1 MHRFL
6 LRVLLALAALTGW
19 AQRSP
24 TRPTLRTYGVEQG
37 LASPALL
44 AVAQDDRGLL
54 WVGGE
59 TGLFLFDGQRF
70 HNLELPVR
78 ERFVRRIWP
87 QRNGSLLVDTL
98 EALVRIWPDGRQ
110 PAQVAF
116 PRPGT
121 GTLLQQLEDGRILLE
136 VEGHWKQLNLGG
148 QPEPVPG
155 WEHLPPM
162 LAFTHTDAGLNLSM
176 DATRVWIQKG
186 PGQAAQ
192 EIPGPAYRSGELPLD
207 LTQDGTG
214 RLWLRTSERC
224 FHREG
229 EGPWRE
235 GPRIGRFT
243 GNGLILDTDGEGWV
257 WLFGNDGITR
267 VRGGE
272 QQTYAIGPLGAFV
285 NAVKVDPEGTP
296 WLATQDGLVQI
307 LGQGLWS
314 VSDVDSGLPSPL
326 VWSLH
331 RDALEQLW
339 VGTQAGMAVLR
350 ARTWRTVTPG
360 RMTRTSQ
367 APDGS
372 IWFGGNPGDRIYRG
386 DPRSLAITSHPTP
399 FHERN
404 EILYGI
410 AHEAGSTWLLSN
422 RNHLVRARTGPP
434 FRWEPVA
441 VPEGLG
447 RHPFWA
453 LTHPR
458 PGALFLGANGSL
470 FHRDGESWRT
480 VEGTLPQVPVL
491 TAMDAQGRLVVGYL
505 SSRRLTVHARE
516 AGPYRKVA
524 EWEAL
529 ERPDVPL
536 IIYALAF
543 DSRGNLWVGT
553 SLGLAVLD
561 PQGRKIAW
569 HEPGGGIPSGDV
581 NFLCLRVEDRA
592 LWVGTPKGLGRFE
605 HARHRK
611 PLTPPLP
618 ILMEVQAQGR
628 SLTGPVELPRR
639 GNLLEARFVV
649 PTYLNPASLVLE
661 YRLNQGP
668 WKDMESSRLR
678 LESLSAGAYVLEV
691 RGRDVYGQEG
701 PALPVPFEVRPGWWE
716 RAWFWALAMAT
727 AGALAAVIVRWR
739 SLSLLRQNELLQQE
753 VALRTQELEQASRA
767 KSAFLAD
774 MSHELRTPLNA
785 ILLYSELLSEFA
797 QERQDEE
804 MAADTRRIQYAG
816 KHLLSLV
823 NGVLDLSKIE
833 AGKMDVAWDP
843 FEPSLVLQ
851 EVSAALGM
859 LALQRGNA
867 LTVEAA
873 PDLPQLVTDGT
884 KLRQIL
890 MNLAGNACKFTE
902 AGAITLRAR
911 PHAEGLRFEVEDTGI
926 GLTPEQQARIF
937 RPYEQA
943 EGATY
948 IKFGGTGLGLTL
960 SLKLAHLLGG
970 TLQVRSEPGR
980 GTCFTLD
987 LPLRPREGRP

>member
-1 MHRFL
+1 MHRIL
-6 LRVLLALAALTGW
+6 LRVLLALAATAGW
-19 AQRSP
+19 SQRSAA
-24 TRPTLRTYGVEQG
+24 RPTLRTYGVEQG

-87 QRNGSLLVDTL
+87 QKDGSLLVDTL

-110 PAQVAF
+110 PARVEF

-121 GTLLQQLEDGRILLE
+121 GTLLQQLEDGRIFLE
-136 VEGHWKQLNLGG
+136 IEGVWKQLTLGG
-148 QPEPVPG
+148 QPEPVAG
-155 WEHLPPM
+155 WEKLPPM
-162 LAFTHTDAGLNLSM
+162 LAFTHTDAGLNL
-176 DATRVWIQKG
+176 TLGPNRVWIQKG
-186 PGQAAQ
+186 PGQTPQ
-192 EIPGPAYRSGELPLD
+192 EIPAPAYRSGEHPLD
-207 LTQDGTG
+207 ITQDGTG

-224 FHREG
+224 FHRDG

-235 GPRIGRFT
+235 GPTIGRFT
-243 GNGLILDTDGEGWV
+243 GNGLILDTDAEGWV
-257 WLFGNDGITR
+257 WLFGNEGITR
-267 VRGGE
+267 VRGDD

-285 NAVKVDPEGTP
+285 NAVRVDREGTP

-314 VSDVDSGLPSPL
+314 VSDADSGLPSPL
-326 VWSLH
+326 VWSIH
-331 RDALEQLW
+331 RDARDQLW

-350 ARTWRTVTPG
+350 DRTWRTVTSG
-360 RMTRTSQ
+360 RMTRISQ

-372 IWFGGNPGDRIYRG
+372 VWFGGNPGDRIHRG
-386 DPRSLAITSHPTP
+386 DPRTLGITSFPTP
-399 FHERN
+399 FRERN
-404 EILYGI
+404 ELLYGL
-410 AHEAGSTWLLSN
+410 AHEGGSTWLLSN
-422 RNHLVRARTGPP
+422 RNHLVRSRSGPP
-434 FRWEPVA
+434 FRWEPVE
-441 VPEGLG
+441 VPKGLG
-447 RHPFWA
+447 PHPFWA

-470 FHRDGESWRT
+470 FHRSEETWRT

-491 TAMDAQGRLVVGYL
+491 TAMDPQGRLVVGYL
-505 SSRRLTVHARE
+505 SSRRLTVHALD
-516 AGPYRKVA
+516 AGTYRKVA

-529 ERPDVPL
+529 ERPDDPL

-543 DSRGNLWVGT
+543 DPRGNLWVGT

-561 PQGRKIAW
+561 PQGRKVAW

-581 NFLCLRVEDRA
+581 NFLCLRVEDQA

-628 SLTGPVELPRR
+628 SVTGPVELPRR
-639 GNLLEARFVV
+639 ANQLAARFVV

-668 WKDMESSRLR
+668 WRDMESSRLR
-678 LESLSAGAYVLEV
+678 LESLSSGAYILEV
-691 RGRDVYGQEG
+691 RGRDLYGQEG

-716 RAWFWALAMAT
+716 RVWFWALV
-727 AGALAAVIVRWR
+727 ALAAIGIAVGLVRWR
-739 SLSLLRQNELLQQE
+739 SQALLRQNELLQQE
-753 VALRTQELEQASRA
+753 VALRTRELESASRA

-785 ILLYSELLSEFA
+785 ILLYSELLREFA
-797 QERQDEE
+797 EERQDEE
-804 MAADTRRIQYAG
+804 MATDTRRIQYAG

-823 NGVLDLSKIE
+823 NGILDLSKIE
-833 AGKMDVAWDP
+833 AGKMDVAQEILQP
-843 FEPSLVLQ
+843 ALVLQ
-851 EVSAALGM
+851 ETAAALGM

-873 PDLPQLVTDGT
+873 ADLPLLTTDGT

-902 AGAITLRAR
+902 AGSITLRAQR
-911 PHAEGLRFEVEDTGI
+911 CGDGLQFEVEDTGI
-926 GLTPEQQARIF
+926 GLTQDQLARIF

-943 EGATY
+943 EGSTY

-960 SLKLAHLLGG
+960 SLKLAQLLGG
-970 TLQVRSEPGR
+970 TLTVRSEPGK
-980 GTCFTLD
+980 GTCFTLT
-987 LPLRPREGRP
+987 LPTPQP